1 MEKIA
6 LKWVQEKVIRKIKNS
21 KMMNNYKRKIEL
33 ILVKNQT
40 VFLMMLQVFHKK
52 NLRISWIQ
60 KKV

>member
-6 LKWVQEKVIRKIKNS
+6 LKWVQEKVIRIKNS

-40 VFLMMLQVFHKK
+40 VFLMMLQIFYKK
-52 NLRISWIQ
+52 NLRINWIQ